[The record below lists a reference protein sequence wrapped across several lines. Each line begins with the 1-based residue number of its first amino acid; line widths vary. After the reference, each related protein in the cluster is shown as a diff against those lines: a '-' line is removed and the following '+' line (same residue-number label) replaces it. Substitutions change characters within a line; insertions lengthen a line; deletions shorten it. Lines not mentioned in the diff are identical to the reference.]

1 MQTNFS
7 FAQLSD
13 SDTQEANQILR
24 TCVHCGF
31 CNATCPTYL
40 ELGDELDGPR
50 GRIYL
55 IKDMLENDRAP
66 GERVVK
72 HIDRCLSCYACMT
85 TCPSGVHYGHLVDQA
100 RHRIEARYRRP
111 PLDRALRAFIAAVL
125 PRPTLFRLAL
135 GGAALAKPLRGMLP
149 ARLRAMLALAPS
161 LPPSPSTMLRPQV
174 FPAVGT
180 RQQRVALF
188 KVCAQQVLAPAID
201 EATIR
206 LLTRHRCEVVIVEGQ
221 ACCGSLTH
229 HMGRDSR
236 ALMRAA
242 IDALTREIDARRL
255 DAIISNVSGCGAT
268 IKEYS
273 YIFRDE
279 PAYAAK
285 AQRVSALTR
294 DVSEFVAG
302 IELKP
307 VAVPPL
313 RIAYHAAC
321 SLQHAQ
327 RVLAEPKALLAAAGF
342 TVLDIPEGHIC
353 CGSAG
358 TYNMLQPELSAA
370 LRTRKQRN
378 IAGAT
383 PDAVATGNIGCIS
396 QIALGGDYP
405 VLHIAQLLDWA
416 TGGPAPAALVADG
429 KIPPPAALVADGK
442 IKESPEALRTLSA
455 SAAAE

>member
-7 FAQLSD
+7 LAQLAD
-13 SDTQEANQILR
+13 ADTQEANAILR
-24 TCVHCGF
+24 ACVHCGF

-66 GERVVK
+66 SERVVT

-85 TCPSGVHYGHLVDQA
+85 TCPSGVNYGHLVDQA
-100 RHRIEARYRRP
+100 RHRIEERYRRP
-111 PLDRALRAFIAAVL
+111 MIDRVARAFIASVL
-125 PRPTLFRLAL
+125 PRPALFRLAL
-135 GGAALAKPLRGMLP
+135 AGAALAKPLQRMLP

-161 LPPSPSTMLRPQV
+161 LPPSPSSMLRPQV
-174 FPAVGT
+174 FPAEGI
-180 RQQRVALF
+180 RKHCVALF
-188 KVCAQQVLAPAID
+188 KVCAQQVLAPQID
-201 EATIR
+201 ETTIR
-206 LLTRHRCEVVIVEGQ
+206 LLTRHGCEVVIVEGQ

-236 ALMRAA
+236 GLMRAA
-242 IDALTREIDARRL
+242 IDALMREIDARGL
-255 DAIISNVSGCGAT
+255 DAIVSNVSGCGAT
-268 IKEYS
+268 IKEYG

-279 PAYAAK
+279 PPYAAK
-285 AQRVSALTR
+285 AARVSALAR

-302 IELKP
+302 LTLRP
-307 VAVPPL
+307 VPVPKL

-321 SLQHAQ
+321 SLQHGQ

-342 TVLDIPEGHIC
+342 AVLEIPEAHIC

-370 LRTRKQRN
+370 LRARKQKN
-378 IAGAT
+378 IASVA
-383 PDAVATGNIGCIS
+383 PDAVATGNIGCIT

-416 TGGPAPAALVADG
+416 TGGPAPQGLSA
-429 KIPPPAALVADGK
+429 
-442 IKESPEALRTLSA
+442 LSA

>member
-7 FAQLSD
+7 LAQLAD
-13 SDTQEANQILR
+13 ADTQEANKILR

-55 IKDMLENDRAP
+55 IKDMLENDRVP
-66 GERVVK
+66 SERVVK

-100 RHRIEARYRRP
+100 RHRIEERYHRP
-111 PLDRALRAFIAAVL
+111 VMDRAVRAFIATVL
-125 PRPTLFRLAL
+125 PRPALFRLAL
-135 GGAALAKPLRGMLP
+135 AGAALAKPLRTMLP
-149 ARLRAMLALAPS
+149 ARLRAMLALAPDRPSS
-161 LPPSPSTMLRPQV
+161 LSPMLRAQV
-174 FPAVGT
+174 FPAEGV
-180 RQQRVALF
+180 RKHRVALF
-188 KVCAQQVLAPAID
+188 RVCAQEVLAPRID

-206 LLTRHRCEVVIVEGQ
+206 LLTRHGCEVVIVEGQ

-236 ALMRAA
+236 GMMRAA
-242 IDALTREIDARRL
+242 IDALTREMDARGL
-255 DAIISNVSGCGAT
+255 DAIVSNVSGCGAT
-268 IKEYS
+268 IKEYG
-273 YIFRDE
+273 YIFRGE

-285 AQRVSALTR
+285 AARVSALAR
-294 DVSEFVAG
+294 DVSEFVVG
-302 IELKP
+302 LELKP
-307 VAVPPL
+307 VAVPKL

-321 SLQHAQ
+321 SLQHGQ
-327 RVLAEPKALLAAAGF
+327 GVLSEPKSLLAAAGF
-342 TVLDIPEGHIC
+342 TVLEIPEPHIC

-370 LRTRKQRN
+370 LRARKQKN
-378 IAGAT
+378 IASTT
-383 PDAVATGNIGCIS
+383 PDAVATGNIGCIT

-405 VLHIAQLLDWA
+405 VLHLVELLDWA
-416 TGGPAPAALVADG
+416 TGGLL
-429 KIPPPAALVADGK
+429 PAALVADGK
-442 IKESPEALRTLSA
+442 IKESPEALSALSA
-455 SAAAE
+455 SVAAG

>member
-7 FAQLSD
+7 LAQLAD
-13 SDTQEANQILR
+13 ADTQEANKILR

-55 IKDMLENDRAP
+55 IKDMLENDRVP
-66 GERVVK
+66 SPRVVQ
-72 HIDRCLSCYACMT
+72 HIDRCLSCHACMT

-100 RHRIEARYRRP
+100 RHRIEERYSRP
-111 PLDRALRAFIAAVL
+111 LTDRAIRTFIATVL
-125 PRPTLFRLAL
+125 TRPALFRLAL
-135 GGAALAKPLRGMLP
+135 AGASLAKPFQSLLP

-161 LPPSPSTMLRPQV
+161 LPPAPSSMLRPQI
-174 FPAVGT
+174 FPAEGV
-180 RQQRVALF
+180 RKHRVALF
-188 KVCAQQVLAPAID
+188 KVCAQQVLAPRID

-206 LLTRHRCEVVIVEGQ
+206 LLTRQGCEVVIVDGQ

-229 HMGRDSR
+229 HMGKDSR
-236 ALMRAA
+236 GLMRAA
-242 IDALTREIDARRL
+242 IDALISEIEARGIE
-255 DAIISNVSGCGAT
+255 AIISNVSGCGAT
-268 IKEYS
+268 IKEYG

-285 AQRVSALTR
+285 AAHVSALTR

-302 IELKP
+302 LALKP
-307 VAVPPL
+307 VAMRKL

-321 SLQHAQ
+321 SLQHGQ
-327 RVLAEPKALLAAAGF
+327 RVLAEPKTLLAAAGF
-342 TVLDIPEGHIC
+342 TVLEIPEGHIC

-370 LRTRKQRN
+370 LRARKQKN
-378 IAGAT
+378 IATTT
-383 PDAVATGNIGCIS
+383 PDAVVTGNIGCIT
-396 QIALGGDYP
+396 QIALGSNYP
-405 VLHIAQLLDWA
+405 VLHLAELLDWA
-416 TGGPAPAALVADG
+416 TGGPAPEVLSA
-429 KIPPPAALVADGK
+429 
-442 IKESPEALRTLSA
+442 LSA

>member
-7 FAQLSD
+7 LAQLAD
-13 SDTQEANQILR
+13 ADTQEANKILR

-55 IKDMLENDRAP
+55 IKDMLENDRVP
-66 GERVVK
+66 SERVVQ

-100 RHRIEARYRRP
+100 RHRIEERFHRP
-111 PLDRALRAFIAAVL
+111 LIDRMVRAFIATVL
-125 PRPTLFRLAL
+125 PRPALFRLAL
-135 GGAALAKPLRGMLP
+135 AGAALAKPLRGMLP
-149 ARLRAMLALAPS
+149 ARLRAMLALAPN
-161 LPPSPSTMLRPQV
+161 LPPSPSPMLRSQV
-174 FPAVGT
+174 FPAEGI
-180 RQQRVALF
+180 RKHRVALF
-188 KVCAQQVLAPAID
+188 RVCAQQVLAPRID

-206 LLTRHRCEVVIVEGQ
+206 LLTRHGCEVVIVQGQ

-229 HMGRDSR
+229 HMGHDSR
-236 ALMRAA
+236 GLMRAA
-242 IDALTREIDARRL
+242 IDALTREIDARGL
-255 DAIISNVSGCGAT
+255 DAIVSNVSGCGAT
-268 IKEYS
+268 IKEYG

-285 AQRVSALTR
+285 AGRISMLAR
-294 DVSEFVAG
+294 DVSEVAAG
-302 IELKP
+302 LELKP
-307 VAVPPL
+307 ATVPKL

-327 RVLAEPKALLAAAGF
+327 RVLAEPKALLAAVGF
-342 TVLDIPEGHIC
+342 TVLEIQEGHIC

-358 TYNMLQPELSAA
+358 TYNMLQPELSGA
-370 LRTRKQRN
+370 LRVRKQRN
-378 IAGAT
+378 IARVT

-416 TGGPAPAALVADG
+416 TGGPAP
-429 KIPPPAALVADGK
+429 
-442 IKESPEALRTLSA
+442 EALSALSA

>member
-7 FAQLSD
+7 LAQLAD
-13 SDTQEANQILR
+13 SDTQEANTILR

-55 IKDMLENDRAP
+55 IKDMLENDRVP
-66 GERVVK
+66 SERVVT

-85 TCPSGVHYGHLVDQA
+85 TCPSGVNYGHLVDQA
-100 RHRIEARYRRP
+100 RHRIEERYHRP
-111 PLDRALRAFIAAVL
+111 LTDRILRAFIAAVL
-125 PRPTLFRLAL
+125 PRPALFRLAL
-135 GGAALAKPLRGMLP
+135 AGAALAKPLRGLLP

-161 LPPSPSTMLRPQV
+161 LPPTPSPLLRAQV
-174 FPAVGT
+174 FPAEGI
-180 RQQRVALF
+180 RRHRVALF
-188 KVCAQQVLAPAID
+188 RVCAQQVLAPRID

-206 LLTRHRCEVVIVEGQ
+206 LLTRHGCEVAIVDGQ
-221 ACCGSLTH
+221 DCCGSLTH
-229 HMGRDSR
+229 HMGRDAR
-236 ALMRAA
+236 GFMRAA
-242 IDALTREIDARRL
+242 IDALAREIDARGL

-268 IKEYS
+268 IKEYG

-285 AQRVSALTR
+285 AARVSGLAR

-302 IELKP
+302 LGLKP
-307 VAVPPL
+307 VNVPKL

-321 SLQHAQ
+321 SLQHGQ

-342 TVLDIPEGHIC
+342 TVLEIPEAHIC

-370 LRTRKQRN
+370 LRARKQKN
-378 IAGAT
+378 IASTT
-383 PDAVATGNIGCIS
+383 PDAVATGNIGCIT

-405 VLHIAQLLDWA
+405 VLHIVELLDWA
-416 TGGPAPAALVADG
+416 TGGS
-429 KIPPPAALVADGK
+429 PPQGVSVP
-442 IKESPEALRTLSA
+442 SA

>member
-7 FAQLSD
+7 LAQLAD
-13 SDTQEANQILR
+13 ADTQEANKILR

-55 IKDMLENDRAP
+55 IKDMLENDRVP
-66 GERVVK
+66 SERVVT

-100 RHRIEARYRRP
+100 RQRIEERYHRP
-111 PLDRALRAFIAAVL
+111 LMDRVLRAFIATVL
-125 PRPTLFRLAL
+125 PRPIFFRFALA
-135 GGAALAKPLRGMLP
+135 GAALARPLRGQLP

-161 LPPSPSTMLRPQV
+161 LPPGPSPLLRAQV
-174 FPAVGT
+174 FPAEGT
-180 RQQRVALF
+180 RKHRVALF
-188 KVCAQQVLAPAID
+188 RVCAQEVLAPRID

-206 LLTRHRCEVVIVEGQ
+206 LLTRHGCEVVIVEDQ

-236 ALMRAA
+236 GMMRAA
-242 IDALTREIDARRL
+242 IDALTREIDTRGL
-255 DAIISNVSGCGAT
+255 DAIVSNVSGCGAT
-268 IKEYS
+268 IKEYG

-279 PAYAAK
+279 AAYAGK
-285 AQRVSALTR
+285 AARVSALAR

-302 IELKP
+302 LELKP
-307 VAVPPL
+307 VAVPKL

-321 SLQHAQ
+321 SLQHSQ
-327 RVLAEPKALLAAAGF
+327 RVLAEPKALLDAVGF
-342 TVLDIPEGHIC
+342 TVLEIPEAHIC

-370 LRTRKQRN
+370 LRARKQTN
-378 IAGAT
+378 IASTT
-383 PDAVATGNIGCIS
+383 PDAVATGNIGCIT
-396 QIALGGDYP
+396 QIALGGAYP
-405 VLHIAQLLDWA
+405 VLHIVELLDWA
-416 TGGPAPAALVADG
+416 TGGPAP
-429 KIPPPAALVADGK
+429 
-442 IKESPEALRTLSA
+442 EALSALSA

>member
-7 FAQLSD
+7 LAQLAD
-13 SDTQEANQILR
+13 SDTREANQILR
-24 TCVHCGF
+24 ACVHCGF

-66 GERVVK
+66 AEHVVK

-85 TCPSGVHYGHLVDQA
+85 TCPSGVNYGHLVDQA
-100 RHRIEARYRRP
+100 RHRIEERYKRP
-111 PLDRALRAFIAAVL
+111 PMDRVLRTLIAAVL
-125 PRPTLFRLAL
+125 PRPALFRLAL
-135 GGAALAKPLRGMLP
+135 AGASLAKPLRSLFP
-149 ARLRAMLALAPS
+149 ARLRAMLELAPG
-161 LPPSPSTMLRPQV
+161 LPPSPSPMLRPQV
-174 FPAVGT
+174 FPADGT
-180 RQQRVALF
+180 RTHRVALF
-188 KVCAQQVLAPAID
+188 RVCAQQVLAPGID

-206 LLTRHRCEVVIVEGQ
+206 LLTRHGCEVVIVERQ

-229 HMGRDSR
+229 HMGWDSR
-236 ALMRAA
+236 GLMRAA
-242 IDALTREIDARRL
+242 IDELTREVDARGL
-255 DAIISNVSGCGAT
+255 DAIVSNVSGCGAT
-268 IKEYS
+268 IKEYG

-285 AQRVSALTR
+285 AKRVSALAR
-294 DVSEFVAG
+294 DVSEFAAG
-302 IELKP
+302 LELKVMTIP
-307 VAVPPL
+307 KL

-327 RVLAEPKALLAAAGF
+327 RVLAEPQALLAAAGF
-342 TVLDIPEGHIC
+342 TVLEIPEAHIC

-370 LRTRKQRN
+370 LRLRKQRN
-378 IAGAT
+378 IASTT
-383 PDAVATGNIGCIS
+383 PDAVVTGNIGCIS

-405 VLHIAQLLDWA
+405 VLHIAELLDWA
-416 TGGPAPAALVADG
+416 TGGPAPKALSALV
-429 KIPPPAALVADGK
+429 
-442 IKESPEALRTLSA
+442 A